1 MSEANASTP
10 QSVKTLGIQLP
21 DDLHAQFSLVAGLE
35 GLSLKDAVLAAVR
48 GYIADRRGALAEKA
62 NQALAEIE
70 RNAAMQRDALTALFG
85 STANPAATP
94 EADAQPGKTTARR
107 KSE

>member
-1 MSEANASTP
+1 MSEANASAP

-48 GYIADRRGALAEKA
+48 GYIAERRGALAEKA
-62 NQALAEIE
+62 NQALADIE

-85 STANPAATP
+85 
-94 EADAQPGKTTARR
+94 AQPDAAEVAKPGKPAGKRTT
-107 KSE
+107 E